1 MMAAEVTTFD
11 FEPSTVLHFVSAR
24 GWHQAES
31 MKGKLL
37 RFAPTFMLPVVHFV
51 PRLTVSASDTTDF
64 LPAAFVKKAPV
75 ASDLAGSAL
84 GSLASV
90 PCRSELRGQYHGTAN
105 VMFRVAPAV
114 IENAEALVKEGGKAA
129 FYDRMTRK
137 RDESAALGKTLIK
150 LGMCQY
156 VVDVVSVAAAGVL
169 CMPLQTISAMFH
181 HRVLAPINMVVMSH
195 FVASWR
201 LPVVGVGLQAF
212 ANLSRLHGTTRA
224 GWKSRHYSSLTET
237 EDHSEWY
244 LSMLNG
250 EDGNIIGGDVD
261 DAREAAMNVLLLI
274 FMLTHMRY
282 SFQLAMIQAVERA
295 FDFIRSNDF
304 GPNSPL
310 SPLLI
315 QAVLDELFF
324 QFDMLRLRI
333 MTFRSPDTSQI
344 RVELLKA
351 FSLLPNLAPNS
362 EIGLITERLRLDDKD
377 TNVSV
382 LLTPRRLA
390 VLSSAAG
397 LKSKDSPVKGDK
409 GKKKAASKN
418 KLGSPVVNPAAGT
431 RTAAAAAIPS
441 ATAAAGAV
449 AGSAAGPAVVGSLG
463 HCISFCSM
471 GGCGVARA
479 GRTCRFPHTIPL
491 KASTAYT
498 DIAARLADRGWLP
511 SASFAAAV

>member
-1 MMAAEVTTFD
+1 M
-11 FEPSTVLHFVSAR
+11 
-24 GWHQAES
+24 
-31 MKGKLL
+31 
-37 RFAPTFMLPVVHFV
+37 
-51 PRLTVSASDTTDF
+51 
-64 LPAAFVKKAPV
+64 
-75 ASDLAGSAL
+75 
-84 GSLASV
+84 
-90 PCRSELRGQYHGTAN
+90 
-105 VMFRVAPAV
+105 
-114 IENAEALVKEGGKAA
+114 
-129 FYDRMTRK
+129 
-137 RDESAALGKTLIK
+137 
-150 LGMCQY
+150 
-156 VVDVVSVAAAGVL
+156 
-169 CMPLQTISAMFH
+169 
-181 HRVLAPINMVVMSH
+181 
-195 FVASWR
+195 
-201 LPVVGVGLQAF
+201 VGVGLQAF
-212 ANLSRLHGTTRA
+212 ANLSRLHGVVRA
-224 GWKSRHYSSLTET
+224 GWKSRHYSSLMET
-237 EDHSEWY
+237 EEHSEWY

-250 EDGNIIGGDVD
+250 EDGNIIRGNVD
-261 DAREAAMNVLLLI
+261 DARDAAMNVLLLI

-295 FDFIRSNDF
+295 FVFIRSNDF

-344 RVELLKA
+344 RIELLKA

-382 LLTPRRLA
+382 LLTPRGLA

-397 LKSKDSPVKGDK
+397 LKSGAAKDSPIKGDK
-409 GKKKAASKN
+409 GKKKAAAKN
-418 KLGSPVVNPAAGT
+418 KLGSPVANPAAGKG
-431 RTAAAAAIPS
+431 TAAAAATPS
-441 ATAAAGAV
+441 TTAAAGAV
-449 AGSAAGPAVVGSLG
+449 AGAAAGSPVAGSLG

-471 GGCGVARA
+471 GGCGVVRA
-479 GRTCRFPHTIPL
+479 GRVCKFPHTIPL